1 MCRKFHVVFKYLV
14 LCFQGLTPPVLYQYS
29 ELLHDAQH
37 MCVCVCVYSNACA
50 CLNIQ
55 SQSHPRIH
63 VVVCT
68 HALHRQSRRPSLWNN
83 TNSLGRL
90 WCETEK
96 KGNFYFQLGRF
107 FNESWK
113 RVIEFSKLIAIDR
126 EWGVIRV
133 EIPTLGNLIRVPS
146 KLRFQSCYSYTHTF
160 PTLHTTLTLSSM

>member
-37 MCVCVCVYSNACA
+37 MCVCVCVCVYSNACA

-68 HALHRQSRRPSLWNN
+68 HALIDKVAVRLYGITPIHLGDCDVRR
-83 TNSLGRL
+83 RKK
-90 WCETEK
+90 ET
-96 KGNFYFQLGRF
+96 FI
-107 FNESWK
+107 FN
-113 RVIEFSKLIAIDR
+113 
-126 EWGVIRV
+126 
-133 EIPTLGNLIRVPS
+133 
-146 KLRFQSCYSYTHTF
+146 
-160 PTLHTTLTLSSM
+160 